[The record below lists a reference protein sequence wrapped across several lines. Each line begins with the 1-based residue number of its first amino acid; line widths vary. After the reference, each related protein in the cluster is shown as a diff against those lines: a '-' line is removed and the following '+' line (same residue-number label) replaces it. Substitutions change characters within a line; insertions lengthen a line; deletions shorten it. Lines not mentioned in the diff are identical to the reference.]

1 MLCWHFTSLSAL
13 VVRERPA
20 TSGTPFQ
27 TKKPSTFA
35 LRPWAA
41 SLSSTPV
48 LGRPG
53 AKDQAV
59 GRAASLVFVVS
70 TPRYGFAVFI
80 YTCPLFLHTS
90 AVVNHAGSVPGVQGQ
105 PFRLLAQRMSG
116 SAFGG
121 L

>member
-1 MLCWHFTSLSAL
+1 MGNSL
-13 VVRERPA
+13 VVA
-20 TSGTPFQ
+20 
-27 TKKPSTFA
+27 
-35 LRPWAA
+35 
-41 SLSSTPV
+41 PV
-48 LGRPG
+48 LGRSA

-59 GRAASLVFVVS
+59 GRAVSLVFVVS

-80 YTCPLFLHTS
+80 NTCPLFLHTS

>member
-1 MLCWHFTSLSAL
+1 
-13 VVRERPA
+13 
-20 TSGTPFQ
+20 
-27 TKKPSTFA
+27 
-35 LRPWAA
+35 
-41 SLSSTPV
+41 V
-48 LGRPG
+48 LGRSA

-105 PFRLLAQRMSG
+105 PFRLLAQTVSKQVRHRLRRSLNARQHTLPRTSYRYPG
-116 SAFGG
+116 K
-121 L
+121 